1 MNWTDVLLIFV
12 GLALLVAVFEL
23 MYWLLT
29 QRIGVV
35 VHVQKATLVGVFWL
49 LAMIV
54 TFLLRAGPDLK
65 VMLTGVVVYV
75 LHAMLCDKFSVLR
88 HGFWDTNPEKPPYGE
103 TRGGSGGPSSKSQSL
118 WKGGAK

>member
-65 VMLTGVVVYV
+65 VMLAGVVVYA
-75 LHAMLCDKFSVLR
+75 LHATLCDKFSVLR
-88 HGFWDTNPEKPPYGE
+88 YGPGNTNPAQPDDG
-103 TRGGSGGPSSKSQSL
+103 TGGSGSGNGSHSL
-118 WKGGAK
+118 QRGSTK